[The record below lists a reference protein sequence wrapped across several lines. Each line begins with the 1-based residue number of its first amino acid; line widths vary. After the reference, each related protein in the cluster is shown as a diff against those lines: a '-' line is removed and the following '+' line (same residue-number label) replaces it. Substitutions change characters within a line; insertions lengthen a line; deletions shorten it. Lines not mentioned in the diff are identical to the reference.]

1 MTMAAPLLGA
11 PGFNPDAISPQHF
24 RALASLIH
32 SEAGICLPQSK
43 TTMLEGRLR
52 RRVRA
57 TGHANLNAYCAH
69 ILSSDVAREEIEALL
84 NAVTTNKTDFFR
96 ERNHFDYIVSQILPA
111 YSCEGRRTVRCW
123 SAACSNGAE
132 PYTLAM
138 VLDDYAQ
145 AHGGLDYEILATD
158 LDSNMLETGIKG
170 IYPAEMVEPV
180 PAAMRRRYVMEPKDR
195 SRREVRISPTLRKKV
210 SFGRLNLM
218 NDHYPIGAPV
228 DVIFCRNVLIY
239 FDKPT
244 QHKVVTR
251 LCEQLRP
258 GGYLL
263 LGHSESIAG
272 FSGQLK
278 SVCNT
283 VFQKV

>member
-1 MTMAAPLLGA
+1 MVAVANRIASPGA
-11 PGFNPDAISPQHF
+11 DCMSPQHF
-24 RALASLIH
+24 RALSALIY
-32 SEAGICLPQSK
+32 SETGIRMPPSK

-52 RRVRA
+52 RRMREA
-57 TGHANLNAYCAH
+57 GFDSLGDYCAY
-69 ILSSDVAREEIEALL
+69 IIGGNVSREDMDDFL

-96 ERNHFDYIVSQILPA
+96 ERNHFDYLVSDILPQ
-111 YSCEGRRTVRCW
+111 YKERGQRMLRCW
-123 SAACSNGAE
+123 SAASSNGAE
-132 PYTLAM
+132 AYTLAM

-145 AHGGLDYEILATD
+145 NQGGPDYEILATD
-158 LDSNMLETGIKG
+158 LDTDMLQTGVRG
-170 IYPAEMVEPV
+170 IYPAEMLVPV
-180 PAAMRRRYVMEPKDR
+180 PQALRRRYVMEPKDP
-195 SRREVRISPTLRKKV
+195 SRHDVRIAPVLRKKV

-218 NDHYPIGAPV
+218 NDHYKIGNPV
-228 DVIFCRNVLIY
+228 DIIFCRNVLIY

-244 QHKVVTR
+244 QYKVVTR

-278 SVCNT
+278 PVCNT

>member
-1 MTMAAPLLGA
+1 MAAATARMVA
-11 PGFNPDAISPQHF
+11 PISDTISPQHF
-24 RALASLIH
+24 RALAALIY
-32 SEAGICLPQSK
+32 SATGIRMPPSK

-52 RRVRA
+52 RRVRDNGYRSIA
-57 TGHANLNAYCAH
+57 DYCAH
-69 ILSSDVAREEIEALL
+69 ILSSDVSQAEMDDFL

-96 ERNHFDYIVSQILPA
+96 ERNHFDFLVSDILPQ
-111 YSCEGRRTVRCW
+111 YQERGQRMLRCW
-123 SAACSNGAE
+123 SAASSNGAE

-145 AHGGLDYEILATD
+145 SHGGPDYEILATD
-158 LDSNMLETGIKG
+158 LDTEMLQTGVKG
-170 IYPAEMVEPV
+170 IYPAEMLEPV
-180 PAAMRRRYVMEPKDR
+180 PAALRRRYVMEPKDP
-195 SRREVRISPTLRKKV
+195 SRREVRIAAALRKKV

-218 NDHYPIGAPV
+218 SDHYAIGNPV
-228 DVIFCRNVLIY
+228 DIIFCRNVLIY

-278 SVCNT
+278 TVCNT

>member
-1 MTMAAPLLGA
+1 MAASPARIAA
-11 PGFNPDAISPQHF
+11 PIADSISPQHF
-24 RALASLIH
+24 RALSALIYG
-32 SEAGICLPQSK
+32 ATGIRMPPSK

-52 RRVRA
+52 RRVRDNGFA
-57 TGHANLNAYCAH
+57 SIADYCAH
-69 ILSSDVAREEIEALL
+69 ILSGDVSQAEMDEFL

-96 ERNHFDYIVSQILPA
+96 ERNHFDFLVSDILPS
-111 YSCEGRRTVRCW
+111 YQQRGQRMLRCW
-123 SAACSNGAE
+123 SAASSNGAE
-132 PYTLAM
+132 AYTLAM
-138 VLDDYAQ
+138 VLDDYA
-145 AHGGLDYEILATD
+145 HSKGGPDYEILATD
-158 LDSNMLETGIKG
+158 LDTEMLQTGVKG
-170 IYPAEMVEPV
+170 IYPSEMVAPV
-180 PAAMRRRYVMEPKDR
+180 PPALRRRYVMEPKDP
-195 SRREVRISPTLRKKV
+195 SRREVRIAAALRRKV

-218 NDHYPIGAPV
+218 SERYAIGAPV
-228 DVIFCRNVLIY
+228 DIIFCRNVLIY

-251 LCEQLRP
+251 LCEQLLP

-278 SVCNT
+278 TVCNT

>member
-1 MTMAAPLLGA
+1 MVVAPARIAMPVASDG
-11 PGFNPDAISPQHF
+11 ISATHF
-24 RALASLIH
+24 RALSALIY
-32 SEAGICLPQSK
+32 SATGIRMPPSK

-52 RRVRA
+52 RRARDNGFA
-57 TGHANLNAYCAH
+57 SISDYCAY
-69 ILSSDVAREEIEALL
+69 ILSGDASQEDMDDFL

-96 ERNHFDYIVSQILPA
+96 ERNHFDFLVSDILPD
-111 YSCEGRRTVRCW
+111 YQKRGQRLLRCW
-123 SAACSNGAE
+123 SAASSNGAE
-132 PYTLAM
+132 AYTLAM

-145 AHGGLDYEILATD
+145 NKHGPDYEILATD
-158 LDSNMLETGIKG
+158 LDTEMLQTGVRG
-170 IYPAEMVEPV
+170 IYPAEMLAPV
-180 PAAMRRRYVMEPKDR
+180 PAAMRRRYVMEPKDP
-195 SRREVRISPTLRKKV
+195 SRHEVRIVPALRKKV

-218 NDHYPIGAPV
+218 NDHYAIGDSV
-228 DVIFCRNVLIY
+228 DIIFCRNVLIY

-272 FSGQLK
+272 FSGQLR